1 MNPLNNPIWHALNTV
16 QRNFAEGD
24 HSAKRFP
31 PSVTTLAGLREQ
43 TSESF
48 ADLSRLLN
56 DQETAALFLDEVPD
70 EPQGL
75 EIVEVGPLL
84 QMIHDGST
92 QTIEPVKYVPLTDE
106 DIPAMMALAELTKPG
121 PFGTRTRELGSFFG
135 IYVGDRLAAMTGERL
150 HLEGY
155 TEVTAVCT
163 HPDFAGRGYARALVK
178 IMMAEIRKRGDVPF
192 LHVRPNN
199 VRAVGLYE
207 KLGFKATKTNH
218 LVVVRRDSSSV
229 N

>member
-1 MNPLNNPIWHALNTV
+1 MNPLNNPIWHALSTA

-24 HSAKRFP
+24 NSAKRFP
-31 PSVTTLAGLREQ
+31 PAVTTLAGLLEP
-43 TSESF
+43 TAECF
-48 ADLSRLLN
+48 AALGELLN

-70 EPQGL
+70 KPQGL

-92 QTIEPVKYVPLTDE
+92 QMIEPENYVPLSDS
-106 DIPAMMALAELTKPG
+106 DIPAMTALAELTKPG

-207 KLGFKATKTNH
+207 NLGFRATKINH
-218 LVVVRRDSSSV
+218 LVVVRRRQ
-229 N
+229 

>member
-16 QRNFAEGD
+16 QRHFAEGD
-24 HSAKRFP
+24 NSAKRFP
-31 PSVTTLAGLREQ
+31 PAVTTLAGLREQ
-43 TSESF
+43 TAESF
-48 ADLSRLLN
+48 AALSRLL
-56 DQETAALFLDEVPD
+56 DAHETAALFLDEVPD
-70 EPQGL
+70 DPPGL

-92 QTIEPVKYVPLTDE
+92 QTNEPMEYIPLTDK

-150 HLEGY
+150 QLEGY

-178 IMMAEIRKRGDVPF
+178 IMMAEIRRRGDVPF

-199 VRAVGLYE
+199 LRAVGLYE

-218 LVVVRRDSSSV
+218 LVVVRRSV
-229 N
+229 AA